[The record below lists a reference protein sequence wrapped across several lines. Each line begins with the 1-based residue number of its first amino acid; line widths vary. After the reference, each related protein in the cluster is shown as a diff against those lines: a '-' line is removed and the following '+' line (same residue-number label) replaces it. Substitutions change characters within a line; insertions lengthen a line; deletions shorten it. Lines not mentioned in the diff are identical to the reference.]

1 MSPTT
6 VLGSWSFVFYSSVS
20 FWIALIVVILLAR
33 LLPSNPRARSW
44 LLLVCSSV
52 LLLAIPQFSLGDL
65 FLVWGMAT
73 VSFGVSHIL
82 SWPKGVW
89 SEGLRP
95 WLAAFGVLAVLG
107 FLAVFKYGFI
117 QDFLWAPREHAPS
130 TNYLSLLGVSY
141 FSFKAIQV
149 IVDSLNGS
157 VARFDALTYFNFI
170 TFFPAFI
177 SGPISRYNQFAE
189 QLSADKRGT
198 IRVDLKLGAERIVHG
213 LFKKFVLV
221 QLFFPYAIV
230 SQATPLAQQ
239 STWQIL
245 LGLYAYA
252 LYLYFD
258 FSGYS
263 DMAIGA
269 ARLIGIELPE
279 NFNWPFL
286 QKNIREFWGSW
297 HMSLTSWL
305 VDYVYWPIVR
315 KLRNLQY
322 FRVRPVLLSI
332 VGMNATFVAVGAWHG
347 EALNFILWGVYHGIG
362 ISAVNVYQR
371 QKRRIRNKR
380 VQRYFASRMSQ
391 VVGIISTFH
400 FFIFG
405 LALFALN
412 MEKLRILFSRLAG

>member
-1 MSPTT
+1 

-117 QDFLWAPREHAPS
+117 QDFLWAPREHASS

-149 IVDSLNGS
+149 IVDSFKGS
-157 VARFDALTYFNFI
+157 IARFDALTYFNFI

-380 VQRYFASRMSQ
+380 VQRYFASRISQ

>member
-130 TNYLSLLGVSY
+130 TDYLSLLGVSY

-149 IVDSLNGS
+149 IVDSFNGS

-170 TFFPAFI
+170 TFFLAFI
-177 SGPISRYNQFAE
+177 SAPISRYNQFGE
-189 QLSADKRGT
+189 QLSADKR
-198 IRVDLKLGAERIVHG
+198 RVDLKLGAERIVHG

-230 SQATPLAQQ
+230 SQAMPL
-239 STWQIL
+239 
-245 LGLYAYA
+245 
-252 LYLYFD
+252 
-258 FSGYS
+258 
-263 DMAIGA
+263 
-269 ARLIGIELPE
+269 
-279 NFNWPFL
+279 
-286 QKNIREFWGSW
+286 
-297 HMSLTSWL
+297 
-305 VDYVYWPIVR
+305 
-315 KLRNLQY
+315 
-322 FRVRPVLLSI
+322 
-332 VGMNATFVAVGAWHG
+332 
-347 EALNFILWGVYHGIG
+347 
-362 ISAVNVYQR
+362 
-371 QKRRIRNKR
+371 
-380 VQRYFASRMSQ
+380 
-391 VVGIISTFH
+391 
-400 FFIFG
+400 
-405 LALFALN
+405 
-412 MEKLRILFSRLAG
+412 